1 MRKGQE
7 HVYDKRNTVMVVI
20 VKLYISQFMVVLLTP
35 FGLLAPKCFK
45 ILKLFGSQYFDN
57 ERTK

>member
-20 VKLYISQFMVVLLTP
+20 VKLYISRIMVVLLTP
-35 FGLLAPKCFK
+35 FGLLAP
-45 ILKLFGSQYFDN
+45 
-57 ERTK
+57 

>member
-1 MRKGQE
+1 
-7 HVYDKRNTVMVVI
+7 MVVI
-20 VKLYISQFMVVLLTP
+20 VKLYISRFMVVLLTP